1 MTESAA
7 RLVSALVLA
16 PAALAAAWAGGPW
29 LLALVALALAVAAGE
44 WRMLARP
51 PGGLPALAAL
61 LAPAL
66 ALAALGLA
74 GWALALLGAGGL
86 AAAAAA
92 ARRGAPVWPAAAGP
106 VYLGGPAVAILWLRD
121 VPDRGPA
128 LAAGL
133 LVVVWAT
140 DIGAW
145 AVGRAVGGPKLAPR
159 VSPAKTWAGSVGGAA
174 AAGAAGAALGPAAG
188 GLGPVFGMLAGVAL
202 SAAAQSG
209 DLFESWLKRR
219 RGVKDSGRL
228 IPGHGGLL
236 DRVDGL
242 MGAAP
247 ALAALVLLA
256 GGG

>member
-29 LLALVALALAVAAGE
+29 LPAMLALALSVLAVE

-66 ALAALGLA
+66 ALAALGFA

-92 ARRGAPVWPAAAGP
+92 ARRGAPIWPAAAGP
-106 VYLGGPAVAILWLRD
+106 IYLGGPAAAILWLRA
-121 VPDRGPA
+121 VPDHGPA

-159 VSPAKTWAGSVGGAA
+159 VSPAKTWAGSFGGAA

-188 GLGPVFGMLAGVAL
+188 GPGPVFGMLAGIAL